1 MVSPWEQIVC
11 FRVKRQAEEK
21 KAMAAAAKSMGKKKS
36 FGPAD
41 FRKCQQL
48 SRFNELVE
56 LINEKN
62 KAWINGKWWLTN
74 KKEGNHYETSG

>member
-1 MVSPWEQIVC
+1 MVFPWEQIVC
-11 FRVKRQAEEK
+11 FRVNRQAEEK

-56 LINEKN
+56 LINEK
-62 KAWINGKWWLTN
+62 KKRLESTANGDLPIKSI
-74 KKEGNHYETSG
+74 KKGKSL

>member
-1 MVSPWEQIVC
+1 MSSWKMVLCRVQTMVFPWEQIVC
-11 FRVKRQAEEK
+11 FRVNRQAEEK

-56 LINEKN
+56 LINEKK
-62 KAWINGKWWLTN
+62 KA
-74 KKEGNHYETSG
+74 

>member
-1 MVSPWEQIVC
+1 VC
-11 FRVKRQAEEK
+11 FRVNRQAEEK

-56 LINEKN
+56 LIN
-62 KAWINGKWWLTN
+62 
-74 KKEGNHYETSG
+74 